1 VHGHV
6 SWLCSRPLTLVSAF
20 QLESQSGLDAQLG
33 AWQAPPGQCF
43 VWGSS
48 GSLTVGEAVT
58 PEFFMGPHSVGA
70 RRLGINFSRPDVGEM
85 WGMLKTVYNGSL
97 TCIQV

>member
-1 VHGHV
+1 MGAVF
-6 SWLCSRPLTLVSAF
+6 R
-20 QLESQSGLDAQLG
+20 LG
-33 AWQAPPGQCF
+33 
-43 VWGSS
+43 VS

-58 PEFFMGPHSVGA
+58 PEFFLGPHSVGA

-85 WGMLKTVYNGSL
+85 WGMLKTVYKGSL

>member
-1 VHGHV
+1 VHPPWEPHGHALNEANA
-6 SWLCSRPLTLVSAF
+6 STARNTARQWHCWL
-20 QLESQSGLDAQLG
+20 
-33 AWQAPPGQCF
+33 QCF

-58 PEFFMGPHSVGA
+58 PECFLGPHSVGA
-70 RRLGINFSRPDVGEM
+70 RSLGINFSRPDVGEM